1 MTMGSH
7 RKSSFQTLML
17 VRILV
22 VVDHILY
29 PWQCICWRHNPQL
42 ALVGKLPHLKFNKE
56 LD

>member
-1 MTMGSH
+1 MGSH